1 MRIIAIIVVAL
12 PLSARGLGNANNI
25 SQMSP
30 TELKAVDDQRL
41 CRGAPAAHSQA
52 VRDERGARDLS
63 DCSAAAQ
70 YCHAKGYVS
79 GTEPYLQC
87 RQTQAAQDA
96 AQQAP
101 QGYTIDEA
109 RPPSH

>member
-1 MRIIAIIVVAL
+1 
-12 PLSARGLGNANNI
+12 
-25 SQMSP
+25 MSP
-30 TELKAVDDQRL
+30 AELKAVDDRRL
-41 CRGAPAAHSQA
+41 CRGAPAADSQA

-63 DCSAAAQ
+63 DCSEAAQ

-96 AQQAP
+96 SKLLRVILLMSH
-101 QGYTIDEA
+101 G
-109 RPPSH
+109 PPSWVKP